1 MEEIT
6 GADYTHSKRICKKKK
21 KNTLGKR
28 HNLYVQ
34 SNTL

>member
-6 GADYTHSKRICKKKK
+6 GADYIHSKRICKDSEKK
-21 KNTLGKR
+21 TLGKR